1 MQYCITSISAE
12 IVKVKVKKSLQNLLY
27 IYIYIYNSHLD
38 MKMYEN
44 ELKYDDNMQAK

>member
-27 IYIYIYNSHLD
+27 IYIYNSHLD